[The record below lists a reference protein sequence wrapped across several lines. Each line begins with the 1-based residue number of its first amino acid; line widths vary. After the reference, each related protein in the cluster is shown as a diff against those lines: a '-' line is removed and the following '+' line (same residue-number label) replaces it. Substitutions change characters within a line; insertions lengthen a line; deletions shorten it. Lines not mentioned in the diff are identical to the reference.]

1 MASNVF
7 AVAAH
12 NMKNNNAK
20 LGCLQLVM
28 RNTISSSSHKDHT
41 QNDGMTQ
48 EPRMR
53 MRMSIDTMMPSF
65 GYDPLSLGVPCNN
78 SVRYDP
84 VRQDERTTKLLSQA
98 SFPSDS
104 SFSKF
109 DDSAFD
115 DSAWESMDK
124 DIDDAIER
132 EVNENEEYFDIE
144 TGLMNFSFA
153 GETKSW
159 LDTPHMQG
167 QGKEQEQRQE
177 QGQEQ
182 EQVIPSPLDPK
193 IEVNSKE
200 IQSQDAWNAW
210 NVSNAWNASNVSMD
224 KNKNNNYTH
233 TTLGQPID
241 QPIKQI
247 FPFVSSY
254 MNFTNFKTSPVMNHG
269 IVW

>member
-1 MASNVF
+1 MASNLSSNLSSNVF

-28 RNTISSSSHKDHT
+28 RDTISSYKDQHHT
-41 QNDGMTQ
+41 QNDDVTQ
-48 EPRMR
+48 EPRIIISTR
-53 MRMSIDTMMPSF
+53 MPSF

-84 VRQDERTTKLLSQA
+84 FTPVRQCERTTESFSQA
-98 SFPSDS
+98 SYS
-104 SFSKF
+104 SASVSASSLGTF

-132 EVNENEEYFDIE
+132 EMNNENEEYFDIE

-159 LDTPHMQG
+159 QDTLHVLETPTH
-167 QGKEQEQRQE
+167 
-177 QGQEQ
+177 
-182 EQVIPSPLDPK
+182 IPSSLDPK
-193 IEVNSKE
+193 IEVNSTE
-200 IQSQDAWNAW
+200 IPTQGAWNAW
-210 NVSNAWNASNVSMD
+210 SAWNDWSGSSVWSD
-224 KNKNNNYTH
+224 KNETH
-233 TTLGQPID
+233 TTPGQPTD
-241 QPIKQI
+241 QPIGQI
-247 FPFVSSY
+247 FPPVSPQ
-254 MNFTNFKTSPVMNHG
+254 MNFKTFKTCPVMSLG
-269 IVW
+269 TVC